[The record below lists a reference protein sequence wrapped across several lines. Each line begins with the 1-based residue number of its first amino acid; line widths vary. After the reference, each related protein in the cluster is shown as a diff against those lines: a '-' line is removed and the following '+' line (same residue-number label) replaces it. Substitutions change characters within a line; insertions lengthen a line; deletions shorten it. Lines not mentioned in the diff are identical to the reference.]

1 MSEPGKFKWGEN
13 EKIFRESTYEDEM
26 GEMRLFP
33 DDTLGGTASATEST
47 GLIQVGLT
55 SPEIQ
60 QAYDE
65 VYSYRQ
71 TKPVK
76 KKEK

>member
-1 MSEPGKFKWGEN
+1 MSKPGKFNWGEN
-13 EKIFRESTYEDEM
+13 EEVFRDVSYEDEI

-33 DDTLGGTASATEST
+33 DDITGSTASATEST
-47 GLIQVGLT
+47 GLIQVGLV
-55 SPEIQ
+55 SPDIQ

-71 TKPVK
+71 TKPIK
-76 KKEK
+76 KN